1 MPTRPALNHL
11 FGVNYLKIRRLGIVK
26 YCHEEGP
33 NGEECLTPEFAF
45 QKLNKMAQGLGNVD
59 LVDGKLV
66 SIGGNSV
73 VKDDGMDQRIKTF
86 KSLGRLYLGTS
97 SVQQSLKK
105 RATTTSS
112 FAATESIPELCF
124 GRSDEREPLTLK
136 TLTSV
141 CSYLNVSAP
150 QRKSVRLAICS
161 QVNQHRIWTGV
172 LKKILSGLKAEIE
185 SMNYQQCQSL
195 SVKEITVSEQI
206 ISRCFRFLSE
216 TCTTFNPDSTSW
228 MRVAPAPKYNHW
240 PSNRWEDLLDMF
252 NDLIKCLKN
261 EMGVLPHMV
270 KLEIMKEGLYQ
281 IKDVLVDRDIG
292 YREARNQESLMQK
305 KLLKTLGHS
314 SQCLFTLLQYYLYGS
329 VRDIE
334 IEVRGGVYES
344 KDKKQNVF
352 CLCIG
357 KILTSNNEKMI
368 GIGVKQLDKAL
379 GLFKFVWEAAEMKG
393 ILELQGHLWC
403 LGAEDRILTYR
414 GNTFFLHGIKL

>member
-1 MPTRPALNHL
+1 MRARRVLNHL
-11 FGVNYLKIRRLGIVK
+11 FGVNYLKIRRLDIVR
-26 YCHEEGP
+26 YYHEEGP
-33 NGEECLTPEFAF
+33 NEEEFLTPELAF
-45 QKLNKMAQGLGNVD
+45 QKLNKMSQGLGNVD

-66 SIGGNSV
+66 SIGEDSV
-73 VKDDGMDQRIKTF
+73 VKDDERTECRIKSF
-86 KSLGRLYLGTS
+86 KSLGRLYLGTP

-105 RATTTSS
+105 RATTSS
-112 FAATESIPELCF
+112 LAAMETIPELCF

-141 CSYLNVSAP
+141 CSYLNVSAQ

-161 QVNQHRIWTGV
+161 QVNQHRIWTGA

-185 SMNYQQCQSL
+185 SSNYQQCPSL
-195 SVKEITVSEQI
+195 LVKETRVSEQI
-206 ISRCFRFLSE
+206 ISSCLRFLSE
-216 TCTTFNPDSTSW
+216 TSTCSNHDYTSW
-228 MRVAPAPKYNHW
+228 MRPAPSQKFNPW
-240 PSNRWEDLLDMF
+240 PAHRWEDLLDMF
-252 NDLIKCLKN
+252 NDLINCLRN
-261 EMGVLPHMV
+261 EMGVLPHML
-270 KLEIMKEGLYQ
+270 KLEIMKEGLNQ

-314 SQCLFTLLQYYLYGS
+314 SQCMFTLLQYYLFGS
-329 VRDIE
+329 VRDLE
-334 IEVRGGVYES
+334 IEVHGGVYER
-344 KDKKQNVF
+344 KDKKNGF

-357 KILTSNNEKMI
+357 KILTSDNEKMV

-393 ILELQGHLWC
+393 VLELQGHLWC
-403 LGAEDRILTYR
+403 VGAEDRILTYR

>member
-1 MPTRPALNHL
+1 MPTRRALNHL
-11 FGVNYLKIRRLGIVK
+11 FVVNYLKIRRLGIVK
-26 YCHEEGP
+26 YYHEEGP
-33 NGEECLTPEFAF
+33 NEEERLTPECTF
-45 QKLNKMAQGLGNVD
+45 QKLNKMAQGLKNVD
-59 LVDGKLV
+59 MVDGKLV
-66 SIGGNSV
+66 SIREDSF
-73 VKDDGMDQRIKTF
+73 VKDEGIEQQIKTF
-86 KSLGRLYLGTS
+86 KSLGRLYLGTP
-97 SVQQSLKK
+97 SVQQLLKK
-105 RATTTSS
+105 RATGSS
-112 FAATESIPELCF
+112 LDAMEFIPELCF

-141 CSYLNVSAP
+141 CSYLNVSAQ

-161 QVNQHRIWTGV
+161 QVNQHRIWTGA

-185 SMNYQQCQSL
+185 SVNFQQCQSL

-206 ISRCFRFLSE
+206 ISSCLRFLSE

-240 PSNRWEDLLDMF
+240 PSHRWEDLLDMF
-252 NDLIKCLKN
+252 NDLIKCSKS
-261 EMGVLPHMV
+261 EMRVLPHMV

-314 SQCLFTLLQYYLYGS
+314 SQCLFTLLQYYLHGS
-329 VRDIE
+329 VRVLE
-334 IEVRGGVYES
+334 IEVQGGVYER
-344 KDKKQNVF
+344 KDKKNVF

-357 KILTSNNEKMI
+357 KILTSDNEKMI

-379 GLFKFVWEAAEMKG
+379 GLFKFVWETAKMKG

>member
-1 MPTRPALNHL
+1 MPTRRALNHL

-26 YCHEEGP
+26 YYHEEGP
-33 NGEECLTPEFAF
+33 NEEECLTPEFAF

-66 SIGGNSV
+66 SIGEDSV
-73 VKDDGMDQRIKTF
+73 LKDEQIEQRIKTF
-86 KSLGRLYLGTS
+86 KSVGRLYLGTP
-97 SVQQSLKK
+97 SVQKSLKK
-105 RATTTSS
+105 RATTSS

-124 GRSDEREPLTLK
+124 GRSDEREHLTLK

-141 CSYLNVSAP
+141 CSYLNVSSQ

-161 QVNQHRIWTGV
+161 QVNQHRIWTGA

-185 SMNYQQCQSL
+185 SMNYQQRQSL

-206 ISRCFRFLSE
+206 ISRCFQFLSE

-228 MRVAPAPKYNHW
+228 MRVAPSPKYNSW
-240 PSNRWEDLLDMF
+240 PSHRWEDLLDMF
-252 NDLIKCLKN
+252 NDLIKCSKN

-292 YREARNQESLMQK
+292 YREARLQESLMQK

-314 SQCLFTLLQYYLYGS
+314 SQCLFTLLLYYLYGN
-329 VRDIE
+329 VRDLE
-334 IEVRGGVYES
+334 IEVRGGVYKR
-344 KDKKQNVF
+344 KDKKNVF
-352 CLCIG
+352 FLCIG
-357 KILTSNNEKMI
+357 KILTSDNEMTI

-393 ILELQGHLWC
+393 VLELQGHLWC
-403 LGAEDRILTYR
+403 VGAEDRILTYR
-414 GNTFFLHGIKL
+414 SNTFFLHAIKL